1 MKGMGA
7 KTVKSRKVKS
17 GGGRGIQDVAGLVE
31 PKF

>member
-7 KTVKSRKVKS
+7 KTVKSRKGKG